1 MKDQNDQ
8 DNVVVIEERD
18 KRTYLYI
25 AVAAVFGLAI
35 GGLIG
40 AVVTQSKWE
49 TAYHQLENRLEKDS
63 KAPIVQ
69 TSDKQVEQ
77 KTVDIE
83 DEVEKRV
90 SEQLE
95 SELAILQKEHRAEN
109 QAASNMVTELEKVNL
124 ELEAK
129 VKAQTE
135 TIGQLQKENAQLN
148 QKADMQSV
156 VFERSREL
164 FQRELKIKL
173 ELDKLQQERDEL
185 EPKVS
190 QYKKDCDAYL
200 EGGDWDVAA
209 NSCDKQDEINSR
221 LSQIYQMIEVYK
233 LDLRQIQQITGEIGL

>member
-35 GGLIG
+35 GGLLG
-40 AVVTQSKWE
+40 AVVTQNKWE
-49 TAYHQLENRLEKDS
+49 TAYHQLENRLENGTKPLAVRVNE
-63 KAPIVQ
+63 KE
-69 TSDKQVEQ
+69 VEQ
-77 KTVDIE
+77 KSIDIE
-83 DEVEKRV
+83 AEVEKRV
-90 SEQLE
+90 AEQLE
-95 SELAILQKEHRAEN
+95 TELAILQKEHKAEL
-109 QAASNMVTELEKVNL
+109 QATSNMVTELEKVNI

-129 VKAQTE
+129 IKSQEESIEQV
-135 TIGQLQKENAQLN
+135 QKENVQLN

-200 EGGDWDVAA
+200 EGGNWDVAA
-209 NSCDKQDEINSR
+209 DSCDKQDEVNSR